1 MSAHRITRG
10 FAWNHL
16 YKLAEFGGINLYAIM
31 VARAFGPE
39 VGGNYAVYLSIS
51 GTVAMIGAFAVDGVL
66 LRYLPRILHGERSF
80 GDAKVEGI
88 RPFLIELLAFRL
100 FVNLCLA
107 LLVVLVLAV
116 LPNYSQ
122 GLAASLGNIRV
133 LWPWLTIFLFAQ
145 AAVAFSTYTLIGLLQ
160 TKWVFFASLF
170 GRLALLG
177 VGVLLLASGH
187 LSIEG
192 AVALH
197 AFSALVIAVLLL
209 YWVHHHVDR
218 ESSQGLRVE
227 FANFRRRLTGFI
239 SKPSRV
245 RIFLLMPF
253 MLYGITTWGSDILS
267 TVLGRQPDVLMMR
280 ALLGENA
287 RDIGLYDAAARLGLM
302 TEYIVLFGLG
312 GTLVSVFSEF
322 AQEDERKSSEAIA
335 AGAEKHVER
344 SGHPQKVTYRRL
356 QKGREDIAGFQTLS
370 TSPLFIFMLVF
381 APMVIQVLYGTQFS
395 GAVPML
401 VASLLLQAITVIAF
415 GGGMQVTS
423 LVVIGK
429 ERFVF
434 LNRLAWGILNLVVN
448 YFLILQYGGLG
459 AMIGT
464 QAANLGVVATESFAA
479 SRWIGPCLR
488 LWRSAAILAIASG
501 STLITYLGVNFLSPA
516 IPSVVRLLL
525 ACACTAVLTFAGYA
539 IFRIP
544 EGRKAWSKIRSLM
557 GRPEDIANETASLS
571 V

>member
-66 LRYLPRILHGERSF
+66 LRYLPRILRGERSF
-80 GDAKVEGI
+80 GEAKVEGI

-116 LPNYSQ
+116 LPNYSSD
-122 GLAASLGNIRV
+122 LAASLGNIRA

-177 VGVLLLASGH
+177 VGALLLATGH
-187 LSIEG
+187 ISIEG

-197 AFSALVIAVLLL
+197 AFSALFIATLLL
-209 YWVHHHVDR
+209 YWVHHHVER
-218 ESSQGLRVE
+218 ETSLGLRLE

-267 TVLGRQPDVLMMR
+267 TVLGRQPDILMMR

-322 AQEDERKSSEAIA
+322 AQEDERKSSEALA
-335 AGAEKHVER
+335 AGGGKPGSPPRGVA
-344 SGHPQKVTYRRL
+344 YRRL

-370 TSPLFIFMLVF
+370 TAPPFIFMLAF
-381 APMVIQVLYGTQFS
+381 APLVMQVLYGAKFS

-434 LNRLAWGILNLVVN
+434 VNRLAWGILNLVVN
-448 YFLILQYGGLG
+448 YFLILHYGGLG

-488 LWRSAAILAIASG
+488 LWRSAAILAIAAG
-501 STLITYLGVNFLSPA
+501 STLVTYFGSSFLGAA
-516 IPSVVRLLL
+516 IPSLVRLILTGICMALL
-525 ACACTAVLTFAGYA
+525 IIAGYTL
-539 IFRIP
+539 FRIP
-544 EGRKAWSKIRSLM
+544 EARKAWSKIRSLM
-557 GRPEDIANETASLS
+557 GRPEEIADEAATLS